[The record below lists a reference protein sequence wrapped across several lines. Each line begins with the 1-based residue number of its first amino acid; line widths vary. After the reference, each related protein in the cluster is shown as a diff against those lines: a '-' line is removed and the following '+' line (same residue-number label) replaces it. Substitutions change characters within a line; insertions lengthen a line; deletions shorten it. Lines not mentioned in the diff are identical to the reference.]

1 MQCNT
6 RNFIKI
12 QVEKRDITCNIGAL
26 MLAISKGA
34 PFILNTNKRG
44 GETNQIQMS
53 NALISHG
60 LNLMATNSSLKSQ

>member
-1 MQCNT
+1 
-6 RNFIKI
+6 
-12 QVEKRDITCNIGAL
+12 

-44 GETNQIQMS
+44 GEKNQIQMS